1 VSTPANRARP
11 TDVPRLHR
19 LQSAS
24 SRKTDNRPA
33 TLCDYLPMLDAVLL
47 TIAIIGYA
55 AGSTLLLLAAFGV
68 RNDPPLRALA
78 CGIAALTAHAGLLF
92 LPTLA
97 GAAISTTFFSALSLV
112 AWAMSAVMTITNART
127 RARVLLAMIW
137 PIALLAAAADA
148 LSPATSPDTI
158 SGWQIR
164 LHVVI
169 ALSAYAL
176 LSIAALQA
184 IVVAWQERSLR
195 RKHMSLSLRALPPLS
210 AMEELLFQYIVAGFA
225 LLTLTVL
232 SGALFIDDWMAQHLV
247 HKTVLTLFAWVVFGM
262 LIFGRWRFGWRG
274 RIAVNWTLIGMGVLL
289 LGFFGSKFVL
299 EMVLGR

>member
-1 VSTPANRARP
+1 V
-11 TDVPRLHR
+11 RLAF
-19 LQSAS
+19 SAS
-24 SRKTDNRPA
+24 WRKTDNRPA
-33 TLCDYLPMLDAVLL
+33 ALCDYLAMLDAVLL
-47 TIAIIGYA
+47 TIAIVGYA

-78 CGIAALTAHAGLLF
+78 CGAAALTAHAGLLF
-92 LPTLA
+92 LPTLT

-148 LSPATSPDTI
+148 LSPATSPDTV

-195 RKHMSLSLRALPPLS
+195 RKHMSLALRALPPLS

-299 EMVLGR
+299 ELVLGR

>member
-1 VSTPANRARP
+1 
-11 TDVPRLHR
+11 
-19 LQSAS
+19 
-24 SRKTDNRPA
+24 
-33 TLCDYLPMLDAVLL
+33 MLDAALL
-47 TIAIIGYA
+47 TIAIVGYA

-78 CGIAALTAHAGLLF
+78 CGTAALTAHAALLF

-148 LSPATSPDTI
+148 LSPAASPDTV

-195 RKHMSLSLRALPPLS
+195 RKHMSLALRALPPLS

-299 EMVLGR
+299 ELVLGR

>member
-1 VSTPANRARP
+1 
-11 TDVPRLHR
+11 
-19 LQSAS
+19 
-24 SRKTDNRPA
+24 
-33 TLCDYLPMLDAVLL
+33 MLDAVLL
-47 TIAIIGYA
+47 AIAVLGYA

-68 RNDPPLRALA
+68 RSDHSRWALA
-78 CGIAALTAHAGLLF
+78 CGVAALLAHAGLLF
-92 LPTLA
+92 VPTLS
-97 GAAISTTFFSALSLV
+97 GAALSTTFFSALSLV
-112 AWAMSAVMTITNART
+112 AWAMAMVMTITSARS

-137 PIALLAAAADA
+137 PIALLSAAAGA
-148 LSPATSPDTI
+148 LTPQTPVGAI

-184 IVVAWQERSLR
+184 LVVSWQERSLR
-195 RKHMSLSLRALPPLS
+195 RKHLSLTLRALPPLS

-232 SGALFIDDWMAQHLV
+232 SGALFIEDWMAQHLV
-247 HKTVLTLFAWVVFGM
+247 HKTVLTLLAWVVFGM

-274 RIAVNWTLIGMGVLL
+274 RTAVNWTLVGMGVLL
-289 LGFFGSKFVL
+289 LAFFGSKLVL
-299 EMVLGR
+299 ELVLAR

>member
-1 VSTPANRARP
+1 
-11 TDVPRLHR
+11 
-19 LQSAS
+19 
-24 SRKTDNRPA
+24 
-33 TLCDYLPMLDAVLL
+33 MLDAILL
-47 TIAIIGYA
+47 TLTILGYG
-55 AGSTLLLLAAFGV
+55 AGSTLLLLAAYGV
-68 RNDPPLRALA
+68 RTDPPHWALG
-78 CGIAALTAHAGLLF
+78 CGAVALLAHAALLF

-97 GAAISTTFFSALSLV
+97 GAPLSTSFFSALSLV
-112 AWAMSAVMTITNART
+112 AWAMATVMTITSANS

-137 PIALLAAAADA
+137 PIALLAAVASA
-148 LSPATSPDTI
+148 LVPHAPASAI

-184 IVVAWQERSLR
+184 LVVAWQERSLR
-195 RKHMSLSLRALPPLS
+195 RKHLSLTLRALPPLS

-232 SGALFIDDWMAQHLV
+232 SGALFIEDWMAQHLV
-247 HKTVLTLFAWVVFGM
+247 HKTVLTILAWVVFGM

-274 RIAVNWTLIGMGVLL
+274 RTAVNWTLAGMGVLL
-289 LGFFGSKFVL
+289 LAFFGSKLVL
-299 EMVLGR
+299 ELVLGTR

>member
-1 VSTPANRARP
+1 MGLPLPPPLR
-11 TDVPRLHR
+11 
-19 LQSAS
+19 
-24 SRKTDNRPA
+24 
-33 TLCDYLPMLDAVLL
+33 LCDDPPMLDLVLL
-47 TIAIIGYA
+47 TVTVLGYA
-55 AGSTLLLLAAFGV
+55 TGSTLLLLGAYGV
-68 RNDPPLRALA
+68 RQDPPSWPIGAGIVAL
-78 CGIAALTAHAGLLF
+78 LAHAGLLF
-92 LPTLA
+92 IPTWA
-97 GAAISTTFFSALSLV
+97 GTPLSTNFFHALSLV
-112 AWAMSAVMTITNART
+112 AWAMASVMTITSARG

-137 PIALLAAAADA
+137 PIALLAAVAVA
-148 LSPATSPDTI
+148 LRPTQQGEVI

-184 IVVAWQERSLR
+184 LVVAWQERSLR
-195 RKHMSLSLRALPPLS
+195 AKHFSPTLRALPPLS

-247 HKTVLTLFAWVVFGM
+247 HKTILTLFAWVVFGG

-274 RIAVNWTLIGMGVLL
+274 RTAVNWTLVGMGVLL
-289 LGFFGSKFVL
+289 LAFFGSKFVL
-299 EMVLGR
+299 EIMLGR